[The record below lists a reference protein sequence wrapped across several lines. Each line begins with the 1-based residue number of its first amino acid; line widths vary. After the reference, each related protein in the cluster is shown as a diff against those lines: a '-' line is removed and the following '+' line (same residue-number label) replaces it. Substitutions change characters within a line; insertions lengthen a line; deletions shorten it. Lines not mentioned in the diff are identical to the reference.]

1 MTELEKLRA
10 ELADLI
16 DEERRVC
23 GVIVKLQEH
32 SAALTEK
39 ICKLR
44 VNIKAETQKE
54 RD

>member
-44 VNIKAETQKE
+44 IKIKE
-54 RD
+54 SNESIGK